1 MGVES
6 DFPGT
11 MLGAFII
18 VSAIFAVVMCSLFR
32 RISKRSIRNCF
43 IGQWV
48 LTCLS
53 FSFLFC
59 ITGRRANLPAVLTGN
74 PDLSITLCGI
84 SWVISILMMLA
95 GCILITRQRKP
106 RRED

>member
-6 DFPGT
+6 EFPGT

-18 VSAIFAVVMCSLFR
+18 VSLIFAVAMCSLFR

-53 FSFLFC
+53 FFFLYC
-59 ITGRRANLPAVLTGN
+59 ITGRRTALPTVLTGDV
-74 PDLSITLCGI
+74 DLTIILCAVCWGL
-84 SWVISILMMLA
+84 SILMMLA
-95 GCILITRQRKP
+95 GCILMTYRK
-106 RRED
+106 RGG